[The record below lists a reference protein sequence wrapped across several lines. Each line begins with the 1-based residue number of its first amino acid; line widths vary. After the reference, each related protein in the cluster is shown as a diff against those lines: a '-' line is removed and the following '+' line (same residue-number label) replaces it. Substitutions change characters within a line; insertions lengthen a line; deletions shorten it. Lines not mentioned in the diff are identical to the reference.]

1 MKLLKNFYVFAL
13 VLFLLSCSKKEA
25 EPEGEP
31 DHLVVQHILIAFDGA
46 PRMNVTRSLE
56 EAKILAYDILERA
69 KSGEDFDT
77 LVKEHT
83 DDSHPGIYKLANTD
97 VMADK
102 VNREYK
108 RGGMVKSFGDI
119 SFSLTVGEVGITD
132 HDELDS
138 PFGWHI
144 IKRLE

>member
-1 MKLLKNFYVFAL
+1 MKLLKNFCVFAL

-31 DHLVVQHILIAFDGA
+31 NHLVVQHILIAFDGA

-56 EAKILAYDILERA
+56 DAKILAYDILERA
-69 KSGEDFDT
+69 KSGEDFEA
-77 LVKEHT
+77 LSKEYS
-83 DDSHPGIYKLANTD
+83 DDKPPGIYKLANTD

-102 VNREYK
+102 ANREYE
-108 RGGMVKSFGDI
+108 RGGMVKGFGDA
-119 SFSLTVGEVGITD
+119 SFSLKVGEIGIAD
-132 HDELDS
+132 QDELDS